1 MAEAKKALSTPT
13 FMQYVRLL
21 DLASAAMMVVL
32 WVLVGKTQR
41 ARNLRNTTIAYLAS
55 MSMENRR
62 VETRTDGVFCL
73 NRRTSSSF
81 IHTRKDGPQAGTAV
95 RF

>member
-1 MAEAKKALSTPT
+1 MAEAKKAPSMPT

-21 DLASAAMMVVL
+21 DLASAAMMTSGVL
-32 WVLVGKTQR
+32 GPGGKPNEQEVFAMLLSHAT
-41 ARNLRNTTIAYLAS
+41 S
-55 MSMENRR
+55 MSIENRR

-81 IHTRKDGPQAGTAV
+81 SHTRKDGPQAGTAV

>member
-1 MAEAKKALSTPT
+1 MAEAKKAPSMPT

-21 DLASAAMMVVL
+21 DLASAAMMVVF
-32 WVLVGKTQR
+32 WALVGNPTSKKSSQCYYRMLSTDVDGKQ
-41 ARNLRNTTIAYLAS
+41 
-55 MSMENRR
+55 EG
-62 VETRTDGVFCL
+62 ETRTGGVFCL